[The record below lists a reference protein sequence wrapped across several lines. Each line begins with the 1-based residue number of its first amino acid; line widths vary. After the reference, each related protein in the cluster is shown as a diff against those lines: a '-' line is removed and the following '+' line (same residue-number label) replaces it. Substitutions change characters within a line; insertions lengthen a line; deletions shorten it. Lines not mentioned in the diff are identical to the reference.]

1 MSHTLTAAQ
10 ERRIRRVRRREN
22 LRAGAYVAP
31 TVVML
36 VLFFIVPIVLV
47 VIMSISRWTLLGG
60 NMGRPSRTTSSRS
73 CVTRCSCSPRS
84 SP

>member
-1 MSHTLTAAQ
+1 MPHTLTAAQ
-10 ERRIRRVRRREN
+10 ERRMRRVKRREN

-47 VIMSISRWTLLGG
+47 VIMSVSR
-60 NMGRPSRTTSSRS
+60 
-73 CVTRCSCSPRS
+73 
-84 SP
+84 